1 MRFIAA
7 EVELDDDDIVGCELV
22 DVIGGGGYKIEL
34 VWCQAHTSWIRPYVL
49 YIHRGLQD
57 YIAN

>member
-34 VWCQAHTSWIRPYVL
+34 VWCQAHTS
-49 YIHRGLQD
+49 
-57 YIAN
+57 